1 MQKPKPKNI
10 DQPALRSVIT
20 CSVRSLIKKRAE
32 SSLWIA
38 WLCLFTAPCLS
49 ETKVLLE
56 LTTGS
61 GVIGAESAKVPN
73 LTLRGA
79 PGNLARVEWAGD
91 LVGPWTTWS
100 NVVLG
105 AEGVL
110 RMGLATESVRRF
122 YRVASDSNSPTGP
135 AGFVWIHPGTF
146 LMGSPSTESYR
157 NLNEV
162 QHTVTLTQGFWIS
175 DHEVTQGEFQAVM
188 GNNPSLFTGDPN
200 RPVERV
206 SWYDAGF
213 YCQKL
218 TERERSAGRITE
230 QQAYRLPTE
239 AEWEYA
245 ARAGTAGPRYGEVN
259 AIAWWGGVF
268 GSTCPVKQLLPNAWG
283 LYDMLGNVWE
293 WCFDSYNDYPIDSV
307 TDPIWN
313 SGYPNAGATDPVNSQ
328 PFWRIIRGNSYYAFV
343 DWDFRFALRQSAP
356 PNLIREWI
364 GFRTVLSS
372 VR

>member
-1 MQKPKPKNI
+1 MRI
-10 DQPALRSVIT
+10 SVLDNET
-20 CSVRSLIKKRAE
+20 T
-32 SSLWIA
+32 SLWIA

-49 ETKVLLE
+49 EDKVLLE
-56 LTTGS
+56 LTAGS
-61 GVIGAESAKVPN
+61 GVIGAESAKVPK
-73 LTLRGA
+73 LTLKGA

-110 RMGLATESVRRF
+110 RMDLATESVRRF
-122 YRVASDSNSPTGP
+122 YRVASESNLPTGP

-188 GNNPSLFTGDPN
+188 GNNPSLFTGDLN

-245 ARAGTAGPRYGEVN
+245 ARAGTTGPRYGEVN
-259 AIAWWGGVF
+259 AIAWWGGLT
-268 GSTCPVKQLLPNAWG
+268 GPTLPVKQLLPNNWG

-293 WCFDSYNDYPIDSV
+293 WCFDSYNDYPIGSV
-307 TDPIWN
+307 TDPVWN

-328 PFWRIIRGNSYYAFV
+328 PFWRILRGKSYYAFV
-343 DWDFRFALRQSAP
+343 DWDLRFAYRESAA